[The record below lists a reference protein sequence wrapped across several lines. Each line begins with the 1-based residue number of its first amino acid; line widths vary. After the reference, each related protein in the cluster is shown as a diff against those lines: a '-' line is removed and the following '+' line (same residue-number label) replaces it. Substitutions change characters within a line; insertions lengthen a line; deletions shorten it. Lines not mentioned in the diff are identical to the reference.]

1 MWMCKMLGTKIRSY
15 KQAKVKKELWNH
27 NRIIDQSLKTKT
39 RDKKLP
45 MEMVHMHLIFQIFN
59 QVQALDLIKK
69 WERTFFKV

>member
-1 MWMCKMLGTKIRSY
+1 MWMCKMLGTKIQSY

-27 NRIIDQSLKTKT
+27 NRIIDLFHKTKT
-39 RDKKLP
+39 SDKKLL

-59 QVQALDLIKK
+59 QVQVLDLIKK